1 MTSLAMLH
9 LKKEPEQVELDMEA
23 VDLAA
28 QDLAAQD
35 LVDPDLVDPDL
46 AVSVVLEKARAVL
59 TEVRMAAIRNS
70 TLKAVTWTIF

>member
-9 LKKEPEQVELDMEA
+9 LKKEPEQVEPDMEA
-23 VDLAA
+23 VDLAD
-28 QDLAAQD
+28 QVLTDLVSVDLA
-35 LVDPDLVDPDL
+35 L
-46 AVSVVLEKARAVL
+46 AVSVVLEKVRAVL

>member
-1 MTSLAMLH
+1 MTGLAMLH

-23 VDLAA
+23 VDLAD
-28 QDLAAQD
+28 QV
-35 LVDPDLVDPDL
+35 LVDPAL

>member
-1 MTSLAMLH
+1 MLH

-23 VDLAA
+23 VDLA
-28 QDLAAQD
+28 DQD
-35 LVDPDLVDPDL
+35 LVDPAL